1 MFKKAVML
9 RKCCYNLNYRY
20 VTFSTIT
27 IAQELFHQK
36 KQRSIYS
43 LNRNELMLQHQ
54 KPGQYILFTANV
66 NTYVR
71 KKIQSKEGETQRCS
85 LPFKFRLSD
94 EEGK

>member
-1 MFKKAVML
+1 
-9 RKCCYNLNYRY
+9 
-20 VTFSTIT
+20 
-27 IAQELFHQK
+27 
-36 KQRSIYS
+36 
-43 LNRNELMLQHQ
+43 MLQHQ